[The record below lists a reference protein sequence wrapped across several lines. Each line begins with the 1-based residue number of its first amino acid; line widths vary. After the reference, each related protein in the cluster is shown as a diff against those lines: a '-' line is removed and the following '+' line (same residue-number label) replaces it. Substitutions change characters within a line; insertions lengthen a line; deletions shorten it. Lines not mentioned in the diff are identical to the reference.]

1 MKTISKVIFPA
12 ALLIILTSCDAFAAR
27 PTEMFRPTETSL
39 PAEITSAPLISTPSE
54 KQPGDWEGVPIMPGA
69 FEGNDDLQSY
79 AFIINDQV
87 DNVTAFYQRKMAVL
101 GWSLTKGAGNEMQSF
116 MTFKKGEKI
125 INVSVA
131 LQSDGRTSVKLEKGG
146 QEP

>member
-1 MKTISKVIFPA
+1 
-12 ALLIILTSCDAFAAR
+12 
-27 PTEMFRPTETSL
+27 
-39 PAEITSAPLISTPSE
+39 
-54 KQPGDWEGVPIMPGA
+54 MPGA